1 MTDRTASA
9 GRAVERSKSA
19 RRGGPSGRQAVGDY
33 VGQPAGDAAQA
44 VRRAGLRPGLDRSFG
59 CAEELIGLVVAQEP
73 TAGSSMAR
81 NGMVTLYVAAPGSEP
96 IDEGADAAQV
106 ESDGLEPAAVAS
118 VGVEQAEA
126 ASVPARARRRKRG
139 RAGRAAPVVN
149 ASPAPA
155 PPDCASASELPT
167 VVLALPA
174 VEPPW
179 EWQPEPGGPDG
190 EPLDGVAPEELG
202 EEAAADE
209 EFVVHVEDVLAGRSG
224 PVRWRGVYPRRRAV
238 CELGAGRGVRAWLRE
253 HWLAGS
259 AVGVAVLL
267 WAIVGFASALD
278 GQHSHSPAATA
289 TTITR
294 SDRAATRDR
303 TQASKRAPAPSST
316 TPRAWPRF
324 AARIGQARPVFR
336 ARQRR
341 PAPSRVREIVAAPVA
356 PVGEAPVSQAAP
368 TTAPV
373 TAPSTSR
380 ASAPPSAAPEQR
392 GGGLFSP

>member
-9 GRAVERSKSA
+9 GRAVERSKSV

-81 NGMVTLYVAAPGSEP
+81 NGMVTLYVAAPGTEP
-96 IDEGADAAQV
+96 IDEGTDAAQV
-106 ESDGLEPAAVAS
+106 ETGGLEPAS
-118 VGVEQAEA
+118 VEVEQADA
-126 ASVPARARRRKRG
+126 ASAPARVRRRKRG
-139 RAGRAAPVVN
+139 RARRAAPVIG

-155 PPDCASASELPT
+155 PPDRASPSKPPT
-167 VVLALPA
+167 VVLAQPA
-174 VEPPW
+174 VEPPS

-190 EPLDGVAPEELG
+190 ESLGDEAPEELG

-224 PVRWRGVYPRRRAV
+224 PVSWRGVYPRPRALR
-238 CELGAGRGVRAWLRE
+238 ELGAGRGVRGWLRA
-253 HWLAGS
+253 HRLAGA
-259 AVGVAVLL
+259 AVGAAILL

-278 GQHSHSPAATA
+278 GQHSHPPDASA
-289 TTITR
+289 ITR
-294 SDRAATRDR
+294 GDRAATRHP
-303 TQASKRAPAPSST
+303 TQALKRAPAPST
-316 TPRAWPRF
+316 RTLRAAPRS
-324 AARIGQARPVFR
+324 AARTAQPRPVFR
-336 ARQRR
+336 ARQQR
-341 PAPSRVREIVAAPVA
+341 PAAAPVRETVAAPVA
-356 PVGEAPVSQAAP
+356 PVGEAPVAQAPPAAAP
-368 TTAPV
+368 VPAAAP
-373 TAPSTSR
+373 R
-380 ASAPPSAAPEQR
+380 ASDPPAAAPEQT